1 MDSPSQHDSHTSLVV
16 IQPPAVEGRQR
27 LDYDRDT
34 QPATILS
41 LDQIKAIRGSN
52 EYTEGPSVAR
62 RPAPRTAPRPEKQE
76 RTHEI
81 IPANVNSSYVHRPA
95 GHSGNARGSVLS
107 RSTSTGSA
115 ASSGSSSSVSSEQG
129 LLGRS
134 PPTRPIPGHRSD
146 RVIRT
151 QPKQLLVDDLKA
163 SLKEDPT
170 QHKFICEQCG
180 KCKCGECTAPGL
192 CLPVWP
198 VIGSASAPR
207 RAWWSTGPACAWSR
221 VFFTTAPM
229 MTMGAL
235 TRITR
240 APVHS
245 PTAAPD
251 TCAWEPCPCAYPA
264 CSATLLPR
272 AA

>member
-1 MDSPSQHDSHTSLVV
+1 MDSPSQHGSHTSLVV

-81 IPANVNSSYVHRPA
+81 IPANVNSSYEHRPA
-95 GHSGNARGSVLS
+95 SHPGNARGSVLS

-134 PPTRPIPGHRSD
+134 PPTRPCP
-146 RVIRT
+146 
-151 QPKQLLVDDLKA
+151 
-163 SLKEDPT
+163 
-170 QHKFICEQCG
+170 
-180 KCKCGECTAPGL
+180 
-192 CLPVWP
+192 PVWP

-207 RAWWSTGPACAWSR
+207 RAWWNTGPACAWSR
-221 VFFTTAPM
+221 AFSTTAPM
-229 MTMGAL
+229 MMMEVL
-235 TRITR
+235 TRITH

-251 TCAWEPCPCAYPA
+251 TCAWEPCLCAYPA
-264 CSATLLPR
+264 CSATLPPR